1 MKNNSALTYFFE
13 ENRKKL
19 FFYLLKLAGNQED
32 AEDIFQDTFIK
43 YAKTYP
49 DLVSVPLLFTV
60 AKSVFTDMVRGRKHQ
75 ESLEDNDI
83 SGGNSPEDALIQK
96 RSGSR
101 IQKALDLLTGEDRD
115 ILTLAG
121 QDGLSYAE
129 IGKLTKLSEANV
141 KVRVFRAR
149 KKLKEILGDIHE

>member
-101 IQKALDLLTGEDRD
+101 IQKALDLLGKEDRD